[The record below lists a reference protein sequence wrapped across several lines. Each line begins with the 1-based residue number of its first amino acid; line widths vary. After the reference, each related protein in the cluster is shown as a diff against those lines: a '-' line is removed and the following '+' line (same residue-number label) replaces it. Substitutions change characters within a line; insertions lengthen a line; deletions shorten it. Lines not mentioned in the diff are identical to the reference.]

1 MQAAAAC
8 AAHFSERERTQ
19 YVELIND
26 KLRAVQIQDQRTFS
40 LFASALR
47 PLLTSCETTPKL
59 EPGHDGISGC
69 IEDLT
74 EMLKEPEMY
83 ATRENFEEFRSI
95 IRDRIAAKIQQLEL
109 LEKDEKAG
117 QTYIEQQQKTMDE
130 ADAHLKTMHKAHAPL
145 PDSEA
150 HVVSEEESLRQQI
163 SFLERHGQATRMVM
177 RFQLP
182 QLDNRPTAEVEQ
194 ITVHATADLLSLIWV
209 ENRERQAA
217 LGLDYREQVGPR
229 PTNLLGMMRIVMLRV
244 IGGLVQEGAE
254 ELRRRQQSPQ
264 P

>member
-1 MQAAAAC
+1 
-8 AAHFSERERTQ
+8 
-19 YVELIND
+19 
-26 KLRAVQIQDQRTFS
+26 
-40 LFASALR
+40 
-47 PLLTSCETTPKL
+47 
-59 EPGHDGISGC
+59 
-69 IEDLT
+69 
-74 EMLKEPEMY
+74 
-83 ATRENFEEFRSI
+83 
-95 IRDRIAAKIQQLEL
+95 
-109 LEKDEKAG
+109 
-117 QTYIEQQQKTMDE
+117 
-130 ADAHLKTMHKAHAPL
+130 
-145 PDSEA
+145 
-150 HVVSEEESLRQQI
+150 
-163 SFLERHGQATRMVM
+163 M